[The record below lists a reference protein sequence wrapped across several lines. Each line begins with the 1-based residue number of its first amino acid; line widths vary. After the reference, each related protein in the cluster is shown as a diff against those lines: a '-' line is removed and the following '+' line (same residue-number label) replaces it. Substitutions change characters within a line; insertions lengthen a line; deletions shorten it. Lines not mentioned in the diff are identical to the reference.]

1 MKSTQTLKLS
11 YSLEV
16 FFRMLEL
23 LINLFDLEFDLE
35 IPNQFSWTVWETL
48 KRSQN
53 VLFIWKLP
61 VNEIW
66 SVPKS
71 KSKRDIVLVK
81 GSKMLRLVDEYKTI
95 FLWRKSWKFQ
105 KNFLS
110 ILELIVNLFW
120 KLETFQKK
128 ASHIGFTCQ
137 YVFSLPKA

>member
-128 ASHIGFTCQ
+128 SFPYWIYLSIRF
-137 YVFSLPKA
+137 

>member
-23 LINLFDLEFDLE
+23 LINLFDLEFNLE

-128 ASHIGFTCQ
+128 SFPYWIYLSIRF
-137 YVFSLPKA
+137 